1 MGFEP
6 TFSCLRSRAPRPL
19 EDRRVGAVHR
29 SRTDTL
35 WVEVRDAAVEHQH
48 RFVWG
53 GAGNRTLALTST
65 ASRAATDTSATVV
78 LVWALGFEPR
88 TSSVRGRC
96 SGQAELHP
104 VGRRSRTRTGII
116 RSSGEG
122 PTAWTNRQCLRI
134 SFPPLGFPC
143 VFPAG
148 RARPG
153 PGRFKLPPGST
164 PDLQARA
171 IRLARALYG
180 SPARLRTWNGRINS
194 PAPVPT
200 GTPRNEKAPLFRAGL
215 HEDSYD
221 LSCYPMES
229 PHPILSSL
237 DRTSRRD
244 SWHASAAGKRL
255 PAGRCV
261 MRYVTLCFITGPRLF
276 GPLI

>member
-1 MGFEP
+1 MTDLYGTFRQSLTLRRARVLPTVFLVMERRMGFEP

-122 PTAWTNRQCLRI
+122 PTAWTNRHSVSASPFRLSALVVTSC
-134 SFPPLGFPC
+134 
-143 VFPAG
+143 
-148 RARPG
+148 
-153 PGRFKLPPGST
+153 PPGE
-164 PDLQARA
+164 AG
-171 IRLARALYG
+171 IR
-180 SPARLRTWNGRINS
+180 
-194 PAPVPT
+194 
-200 GTPRNEKAPLFRAGL
+200 PL
-215 HEDSYD
+215 
-221 LSCYPMES
+221 
-229 PHPILSSL
+229 
-237 DRTSRRD
+237 
-244 SWHASAAGKRL
+244 
-255 PAGRCV
+255 
-261 MRYVTLCFITGPRLF
+261 
-276 GPLI
+276 